1 MSTSHYSSRP
11 AQTDKILSAWLKNP
25 HNPQNE
31 LKKRRLYAAIWMA
44 AGGILL
50 MLDVIAIRFFATDAV
65 ESLVLAAL
73 TAPTGL
79 FVMLCALEARK

>member
-1 MSTSHYSSRP
+1 MSTSHYASRP

-25 HNPQNE
+25 HNPANE

-50 MLDVIAIRFFATDAV
+50 ILDILAIRFFATDAV
-65 ESLVLAAL
+65 EALVLAAL
-73 TAPTGL
+73 TAPTGI
-79 FVMLCALEARK
+79 FVILAALEARK

>member
-25 HNPQNE
+25 HNPANE
-31 LKKRRLYAAIWMA
+31 LKKRRLYAAIWML

-50 MLDVIAIRFFATDAV
+50 MLDAVAVRFFATDAV
-65 ESLVLAAL
+65 EVLVLAAL

-79 FVMLCALEARK
+79 FVILAGLEARK